1 MIRARTVQRATTRR
15 LLGALAVCLGCAA
28 TVQSPAADLWAGSVG
43 VTSDYLVRGI
53 SRSDDHAALQLD
65 GHFIDDSG
73 LVAGLFASNTQ
84 IDPDAPRDVELD
96 AYLGFAWS
104 AGSDWRGKV
113 LASYY
118 AYPWNSDGSQYD
130 YGELDLDV
138 SYREWLNVSLGYF
151 PGVVRF
157 LPLRRRG
164 QGAGGIGRV
173 GPAMAAIQKTVGMA
187 GIGYYGLGGGPGPSG
202 YAYWSVGASYDLAPV
217 LLAISYVDASAAAK
231 SLFYNAATGGRWT
244 GTVIWRF

>member
-157 LPLRRRG
+157 GPYGAAVRVQAESAELDLQWPLFR
-164 QGAGGIGRV
+164 
-173 GPAMAAIQKTVGMA
+173 KLSGMA